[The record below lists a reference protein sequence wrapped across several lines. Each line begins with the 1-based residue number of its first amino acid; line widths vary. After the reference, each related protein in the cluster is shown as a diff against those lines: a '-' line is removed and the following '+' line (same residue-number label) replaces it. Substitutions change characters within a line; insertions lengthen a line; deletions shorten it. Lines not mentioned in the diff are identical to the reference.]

1 MSDKE
6 PDFFQELEPY
16 TFRAR
21 WRSWL
26 SRFVGAVVLA
36 AAAYGLAW
44 VSAWLQARDAMFAD
58 LGRNVTERN
67 LRFVDAAL
75 KDLVLNGKPLPKQLT
90 IDELPLLSGT
100 SQVDDQGRAVDGW
113 NHPLLYQVEG
123 NTFTITSLGR
133 DGRPGG
139 VGVDCDRTNSQ
150 VNPPEARIPFGQFW
164 RVLASPQ
171 VVLSC
176 RLCALVVFV
185 LGLAAWPPT
194 RRAVNSSK
202 PTEPPRT
209 RWGPALALLALVAM
223 SAWFAGF
230 LSLIHLSVSPN
241 H

>member
-1 MSDKE
+1 MNDKE
-6 PDFFQELEPY
+6 LDDFAQEIEPY
-16 TFRAR
+16 TLRFRL
-21 WRSWL
+21 WSWL
-26 SRFVGAVVLA
+26 KRFVGASALA
-36 AAAYGLAW
+36 AATYGLAW

-58 LGRNVTERN
+58 IGRSVTERN
-67 LRFVDAAL
+67 LRSIDAAL
-75 KDLVLNGKPLPKQLT
+75 KDLVLNGKPLPRQLT

-113 NHPLLYQVEG
+113 NHLLLYQAEG
-123 NTFTITSLGR
+123 NAFTITSLGR

-139 VGVDCDRTNSQ
+139 VGIDCDRTNSQ
-150 VNPPEARIPFGQFW
+150 LNPPEAGIPFGQFW

-176 RLCALVVFV
+176 QLCALVVFL
-185 LGLAAWPPT
+185 LGLTAWPT
-194 RRAVNSSK
+194 RRPASPSK
-202 PTEPPRT
+202 PTGEPRT
-209 RWGPALALLALVAM
+209 RWGRAIALLALVAM